1 MRELLIDLIRKIDN
15 NIHPKRIREVLRYFN
30 YILITFG
37 LILFSISIGVVGFIV
52 IEGFSFVDA
61 LYMTIITVSTVG
73 FGEVRQL
80 STEGRM
86 FVSLLIIFNVGI
98 FAYSVGNLANFI
110 VQGDL
115 RRIFKD
121 LLIGRKIDKM
131 NDHII
136 VCGYGRYGRSVIQH
150 LLNQNLQCVLIETDL
165 EKVEEIRKE
174 QYITVLEGDATDEET
189 LREAGVDHARALVT
203 TLPEDADNVYVTLST
218 RHLNTEI
225 KIISRANIAS
235 SKKNLLKA
243 GANQVLIPEN
253 IGGFYMSSLI
263 TKPDII
269 QIFTEISS
277 LEGSTFRLAEII
289 LDPLPSR
296 LLGRTLSD
304 LSLEEKAGVKII
316 GMKYHNGEMTVN
328 PIPNTELKEK
338 MGIVVLGNQEQISK
352 FHSFVREFDLIE

>member
-1 MRELLIDLIRKIDN
+1 MREILIQFIRKFDQ
-15 NIHPKRIREVLRYFN
+15 NIHPKRIREVLRYVN
-30 YILITFG
+30 YLLITFG
-37 LILFSISIGVVGFIV
+37 LIFFSISVGVIGFML
-52 IEGFSFVDA
+52 IENYSFSDA

-110 VQGDL
+110 VDGDYK
-115 RRIFKD
+115 RIFKD

-131 NDHII
+131 KDHII
-136 VCGYGRYGRSVIQH
+136 VCGYGRYGKSVVQH
-150 LLNQNLQCVLIETDL
+150 LLNQDLPCVLIETDL
-165 EKVEEIRKE
+165 EKVEDIRKE
-174 QYITVLEGDATDEET
+174 SLITVLEGDATDEET
-189 LREAGVDHARALVT
+189 LKEAGVDHARALVT

-218 RHLNTEI
+218 RHLSTDI

-277 LEGSTFRLAEII
+277 LGGSSFRLAEII

-296 LLGRTLSD
+296 LIGKTLQD
-304 LSLEEKAGVKII
+304 LNLEEKAGVKVI
-316 GMKYHNGEMTVN
+316 GMKLENGTMTVN
-328 PIPNTELKEK
+328 PTKEIELQEK

-352 FHSFVREFDLIE
+352 FHHLTREFDLIE